1 MLANIVLIL
10 LHPPTLRLQLLT
22 ILTKTK
28 PLDKEKRNS
37 VAVLPRHHPWQGCV
51 YICELAGQAEALH
64 PQPAPRVAPGPGQ
77 RESGAARVRS
87 DQSSRDRGPSHIQS
101 VTSVTQ

>member
-1 MLANIVLIL
+1 ME
-10 LHPPTLRLQLLT
+10 
-22 ILTKTK
+22 TKQ
-28 PLDKEKRNS
+28 LDKEKRNS
-37 VAVLPRHHPWQGCV
+37 VAILPRHHPCQGCV
-51 YICELAGQAEALH
+51 YICERAGQAEALH

-101 VTSVTQ
+101 VTSVTQWHYTSADKHRDQQWENRQSF